1 MKKTFTERDIC
12 TKYITPAVQQAGWDL
27 HRQIREEFSFT
38 AGRVIVRGKL
48 HTRGQKKRADYILY
62 YKPNIPIALIE
73 AKDNNH
79 SVGAGMQQALAY
91 AEALDIPFI
100 YSSNGDAFMEH
111 DRTRTGGTI
120 ECELTLDQFP
130 SPTNLWLRYCTWK
143 NITSERESIITQD
156 YYAELGWKTPR
167 YYQINAI
174 NRTIEAI
181 SRGQNRILL
190 VMATGTG
197 KTYTAFQII
206 WRLWKSRQK
215 KRILYL
221 ADRNILIDQ
230 TMTNDFKPFGS
241 VMTKIRHRKVDKS
254 YEIYLAL
261 YQGISGTEEFQ
272 NIYRDFSPDFFDLI
286 LVDECHRGSAAEDSA
301 WREILEYFADAT
313 QIGMTATPRETRYIS
328 NIHYFGDSV
337 YTYSLKQGIEDGF
350 LAPYKV
356 VRIDLDKDAGWRPEE
371 GKLDKHGVEIPDRI
385 YNLKDYDRE
394 MVLEQRT
401 HLVAGKVSEFLKK
414 TNRFD
419 KTIIFCEDIDHAE
432 RMRTALVNEN
442 ADQVAKS
449 NRYIMRITG
458 DSEEGKLE
466 LDNFIDPESTYP
478 VIATTSKLMTTG
490 IDAQTCKLIVLD
502 KTVNSM
508 IEFKQIIGRGTRI
521 NEEYNK
527 YWFTIMDFR
536 KATELFADP
545 AFDGEPVQIYEPGPD
560 DDPVPPEEPGEGGT
574 KEGGEEQPGE
584 NVIVDPLPPD
594 TGGTGGGKRYKYYV
608 NDVPVFVINERV
620 QYHGPD
626 GKLITESLRDYT
638 KKSVLREFASLDNFL
653 TRWKEAEKK
662 QVIIDELQE
671 KGIFFEALAEEVGK
685 ELDPFDLI
693 CHVAFGQ
700 KPLTRKERA
709 SNVRKQNYFIEYGET
724 ARTVL
729 DALLDKYA
737 DEGIQNIEQM
747 DILKI
752 TPFDRFG
759 SPVEIIKSFGGKKKY
774 TTALREME
782 FHLYEIAQ

>member
-1 MKKTFTERDIC
+1 MSS
-12 TKYITPAVQQAGWDL
+12 V
-27 HRQIREEFSFT
+27 
-38 AGRVIVRGKL
+38 
-48 HTRGQKKRADYILY
+48 TR
-62 YKPNIPIALIE
+62 N
-73 AKDNNH
+73 
-79 SVGAGMQQALAY
+79 
-91 AEALDIPFI
+91 
-100 YSSNGDAFMEH
+100 
-111 DRTRTGGTI
+111 
-120 ECELTLDQFP
+120 
-130 SPTNLWLRYCTWK
+130 
-143 NITSERESIITQD
+143 
-156 YYAELGWKTPR
+156 
-167 YYQINAI
+167 
-174 NRTIEAI
+174 
-181 SRGQNRILL
+181 
-190 VMATGTG
+190 
-197 KTYTAFQII
+197 
-206 WRLWKSRQK
+206 
-215 KRILYL
+215 
-221 ADRNILIDQ
+221 
-230 TMTNDFKPFGS
+230 
-241 VMTKIRHRKVDKS
+241 
-254 YEIYLAL
+254 
-261 YQGISGTEEFQ
+261 
-272 NIYRDFSPDFFDLI
+272 
-286 LVDECHRGSAAEDSA
+286 
-301 WREILEYFADAT
+301 
-313 QIGMTATPRETRYIS
+313 
-328 NIHYFGDSV
+328 
-337 YTYSLKQGIEDGF
+337 
-350 LAPYKV
+350 
-356 VRIDLDKDAGWRPEE
+356 
-371 GKLDKHGVEIPDRI
+371 
-385 YNLKDYDRE
+385 
-394 MVLEQRT
+394 
-401 HLVAGKVSEFLKK
+401 
-414 TNRFD
+414 
-419 KTIIFCEDIDHAE
+419 
-432 RMRTALVNEN
+432 
-442 ADQVAKS
+442 
-449 NRYIMRITG
+449 
-458 DSEEGKLE
+458 
-466 LDNFIDPESTYP
+466 
-478 VIATTSKLMTTG
+478 
-490 IDAQTCKLIVLD
+490 
-502 KTVNSM
+502 
-508 IEFKQIIGRGTRI
+508 
-521 NEEYNK
+521 
-527 YWFTIMDFR
+527 
-536 KATELFADP
+536 FADP